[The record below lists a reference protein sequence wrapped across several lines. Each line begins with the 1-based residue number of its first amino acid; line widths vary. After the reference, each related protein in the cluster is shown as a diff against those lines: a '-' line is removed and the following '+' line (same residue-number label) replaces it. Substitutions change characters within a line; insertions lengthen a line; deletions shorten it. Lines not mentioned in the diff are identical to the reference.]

1 MMNKLRYYVGNNL
14 KLAAFFIY
22 VEYQMIVDRLLGLG
36 YNRRA
41 TEEVNAMNTA
51 MPIGVDD

>member
-1 MMNKLRYYVGNNL
+1 
-14 KLAAFFIY
+14 
-22 VEYQMIVDRLLGLG
+22 MIVDRLLGLG